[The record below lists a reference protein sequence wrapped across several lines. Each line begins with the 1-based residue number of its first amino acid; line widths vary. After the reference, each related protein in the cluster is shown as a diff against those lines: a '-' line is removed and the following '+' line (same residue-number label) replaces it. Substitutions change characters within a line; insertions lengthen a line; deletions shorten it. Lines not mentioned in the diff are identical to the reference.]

1 MAKIKKPKM
10 CVTKLMHQLNA
21 RINALVN
28 IYWEKSI
35 VGKKLTVRREIYDS
49 DTAMLNVV
57 L

>member
-1 MAKIKKPKM
+1 M

-21 RINALVN
+21 HINALVN
-28 IYWEKSI
+28 MDWEKSI

-49 DTAMLNVV
+49 DTAMLSVV